1 MLMIKIVY
9 CIILYYRPLCK
20 SHEHRKRSHL
30 QGVQKWHQEVPIFWS
45 PLVGFADKNLQQSR
59 IANPVWSCWMWPMM
73 RMCYM
78 TISCFTL
85 CNLYVLVPLIVA
97 LHSTL
102 SLSLSLSRSL
112 SQSVPQE
119 QLPLS
124 CTTHGT
130 WMTSVTF
137 EVLLPSLSPLKTNME
152 SENGDCE
159 KESSPLGHPF

>member
-20 SHEHRKRSHL
+20 SHQHRKRSHL

-85 CNLYVLVPLIVA
+85 CNLCVLVPLIVA

-102 SLSLSLSRSL
+102 SLSLSRSL
-112 SQSVPQE
+112 SVCPTRATSLE
-119 QLPLS
+119 LYHSRHLNDIS
-124 CTTHGT
+124 DIWSATTFSIT
-130 WMTSVTF
+130 
-137 EVLLPSLSPLKTNME
+137 LKN
-152 SENGDCE
+152 
-159 KESSPLGHPF
+159 